1 MLHELRIKNFAII
14 DELNLSFEKGLN
26 ILTGETGAGK
36 SIIIG
41 AVGLLL
47 GDRVTA
53 DVIRSQSETASVEAI
68 FDISDDDRLKQV
80 VADMGFPAEDDEFII
95 RRLISRSGKNRAFIN
110 GRAATLYNL
119 GTVSERLINICG
131 QHEHQII
138 LNTDNH
144 LDILDEFGNLL
155 SERDSYFVLYSEYQR
170 LKEKID
176 ALHQLRSRREEKTEW
191 LKFQL
196 QEIQEINPQPHED
209 ITLNDEKKVLVNFQ
223 KISDGLQHAYDL
235 LYGDRDSIISKLKE
249 VQNQVKE
256 IKKIDVHF
264 NLSDSDIE
272 EAFITLQ
279 DAALILRDYGK
290 SLCFDAVRLAAIDER
305 LELINK
311 LKRKHGGSLERV
323 LSKKQEIEEELRM
336 ASAVEEELEKV
347 EAERKIIIEKLKQ
360 SAERLSALRKKAA
373 KKLQESVEIEI
384 HALNMP
390 HASFDVHFRDTDSV
404 DSYGSQGMD
413 NVEFYLAANQ
423 GEDAKPLNR
432 IASGGELSRI
442 ILALKNVL
450 SRTGSVSTMVFDEVD
465 NGIGGAVA
473 EIVGRKLKE
482 VSVNHQVICI
492 THLPQIACYAD
503 KHMYVSK
510 KTMGGRTVTAVEEI
524 EGESQI
530 EEISRMLGGVEVT
543 KTTRDHAR
551 EMIANA
557 RSLARKEGVE
567 NVEKSTR
574 G

>member
-209 ITLNDEKKVLVNFQ
+209 ITLNDEKK
-223 KISDGLQHAYDL
+223 
-235 LYGDRDSIISKLKE
+235 
-249 VQNQVKE
+249 
-256 IKKIDVHF
+256 
-264 NLSDSDIE
+264 
-272 EAFITLQ
+272 
-279 DAALILRDYGK
+279 
-290 SLCFDAVRLAAIDER
+290 CW
-305 LELINK
+305 
-311 LKRKHGGSLERV
+311 
-323 LSKKQEIEEELRM
+323 
-336 ASAVEEELEKV
+336 
-347 EAERKIIIEKLKQ
+347 
-360 SAERLSALRKKAA
+360 
-373 KKLQESVEIEI
+373 
-384 HALNMP
+384 
-390 HASFDVHFRDTDSV
+390 
-404 DSYGSQGMD
+404 
-413 NVEFYLAANQ
+413 
-423 GEDAKPLNR
+423 
-432 IASGGELSRI
+432 
-442 ILALKNVL
+442 
-450 SRTGSVSTMVFDEVD
+450 
-465 NGIGGAVA
+465 
-473 EIVGRKLKE
+473 
-482 VSVNHQVICI
+482 
-492 THLPQIACYAD
+492 
-503 KHMYVSK
+503 
-510 KTMGGRTVTAVEEI
+510 
-524 EGESQI
+524 
-530 EEISRMLGGVEVT
+530 
-543 KTTRDHAR
+543 
-551 EMIANA
+551 
-557 RSLARKEGVE
+557 
-567 NVEKSTR
+567 
-574 G
+574 